1 MNAQFCLLYVV
12 GVFVIKLQ
20 RKWAQHARIE
30 DFFAVCS
37 IVLWSGARAALL
49 EFLWTTMS
57 ILWFQRLHYF
67 SLPNKFWILENKHPI
82 FFYQFWEK
90 LVDLFY
96 GQFCLSARLFFVIQ
110 SKIWQKMLCQT
121 VPDQTQIDQ
130 LQKVSWLHTFLFR
143 SDPDNFYF
151 SLLFFIMFQID
162 SIIRF
167 LIKSDLDV

>member
-37 IVLWSGARAALL
+37 IVLWSGARAAPL

-82 FFYQFWEK
+82 FISILRKTCRLILWSIFFCQSDFSSSFNQKCDRKFCAK
-90 LVDLFY
+90 LYLTN
-96 GQFCLSARLFFVIQ
+96 RL
-110 SKIWQKMLCQT
+110 
-121 VPDQTQIDQ
+121 IDQ
-130 LQKVSWLHTFLFR
+130 LKKKNILNKLYL
-143 SDPDNFYF
+143 DY
-151 SLLFFIMFQID
+151 FFI
-162 SIIRF
+162 SLRPW
-167 LIKSDLDV
+167 